1 MQDEHSR
8 QTRTNRLSAWLSN
21 IYRLPL
27 HTQRLR
33 HRLTR
38 LLLAIRQARRISR
51 GLDDAADSYLEE
63 AAEAGGAGGSGDVGG
78 GAAEVAAGEGYGVV
92 FGVDVPVVLVG
103 ALGGDEFVG
112 QA

>member
-1 MQDEHSR
+1 MQNEHSW
-8 QTRTNRLSAWLSN
+8 QTRINRLSMCFPN
-21 IYRLPL
+21 INRLPI

-33 HRLTR
+33 HRFTR
-38 LLLAIRQARRISR
+38 LLLPIRQTGGVTG